1 MDLLSMVGDKLGT
14 SYAAAL
20 AHNEEVGKK
29 ERMNDGCPHCTLV
42 LACETTSIFLWLC
55 RLDKT
60 WLG

>member
-29 ERMNDGCPHCTLV
+29 ERMNDGCLTALWYWRAK
-42 LACETTSIFLWLC
+42 LLLYYLWLC

>member
-29 ERMNDGCPHCTLV
+29 ERMNVGCPHGTLGIGV
-42 LACETTSIFLWLC
+42 RNYFYIICGCA
-55 RLDKT
+55 
-60 WLG
+60 G